1 MKSLFLILLL
11 APILVE
17 AQMVRRSSYIGQEYD
32 SLTNTYWFVRRDF
45 PPASSTKQYFYGVRG
60 MQSMIIFPDTLRLWN
75 YRGKNHGTIDTLLH
89 IRQGVIRQ
97 STIDQLDVAR
107 LGGTFPVTRLS
118 GVLAKS
124 QLPSLGFSDLTG
136 TATLSQLPVIPLSQ
150 TSGSLDGSRLSGTV
164 TASAYTGTLPFTS
177 ITGVATVA
185 QLPTIPYTYVG
196 TGRAKTYPTR
206 TFGTAF
212 TPSTT
217 RDVFVKYVCSITA
230 TMSLTSGQSGII
242 YLESSTN
249 GTTWVEEDRMV
260 NSNSG
265 ALTIGLNLVQSQT
278 GALSAVIPA
287 GVQVRVRS
295 TGTATNV
302 LVSSVETV
310 L

>member
-1 MKSLFLILLL
+1 MKHLLLILLVL
-11 APILVE
+11 PFFAD
-17 AQMVRRSSYIGQEYD
+17 AQYNRRGSYVGQEYD
-32 SLTNTYWFVRRDF
+32 SATNTYWYVRKDF
-45 PPASSTKQYFYGVRG
+45 PPTMATKQYFYGVRG
-60 MQSMIIFPDTLRLWN
+60 MQSFIIFPDTLRLWN
-75 YRGKNHGTIDTLLH
+75 YRGKNHGTIDTLVW
-89 IRQGVIRQ
+89 INQGVLRQ
-97 STIDQLDVAR
+97 SPADQLDVSK
-107 LGGTFPVTRLS
+107 LGGTWP
-118 GVLAKS
+118 A
-124 QLPSLGFSDLTG
+124 
-136 TATLSQLPVIPLSQ
+136 
-150 TSGSLDGSRLSGTV
+150 SRISGTI
-164 TASAYTGTLPFTS
+164 TASAYSGTLP
-177 ITGVATVA
+177 
-185 QLPTIPYTYVG
+185 YTQVG

-212 TPSTT
+212 TPSIT
-217 RDVFVKYVCSITA
+217 RDVFVKYTCSITA

-287 GVQVRVRS
+287 GTQVRVRS

-302 LVSSVETV
+302 LVSAVETV